1 MVLTFYTNDFAR
13 SILCMETRRVSLEVA
28 HFWKPDA
35 LARNSLFFITGITL
49 SESGKPRTANAPKAG
64 WTKPEMADAVIA
76 MLENESSLNL
86 GIGMPTLIAERIPDD
101 LEIWIH
107 SENGVLGVSGRP
119 SSKTVSPTLINA
131 GKETISVK
139 PGASFFDSATSF
151 GMIRGGHIDVC
162 VLGAMQVDVEGNLA
176 NWMIPG
182 KKVTGMGGA
191 MDLVH
196 GAKMIVT
203 MLSHFSKKGE
213 PKLLT
218 KCTLP
223 LTGVGVVHKIVTNL
237 GVFTPTG
244 KQFQVDQLATD
255 ISESDLGF
263 AASMIG

>member
-1 MVLTFYTNDFAR
+1 M
-13 SILCMETRRVSLEVA
+13 
-28 HFWKPDA
+28 P
-35 LARNSLFFITGITL
+35 
-49 SESGKPRTANAPKAG
+49 ESSPPAG
-64 WTKPEMADAVIA
+64 WSKAEMADQVIA
-76 MLENESSLNL
+76 MLDDHSSLNL
-86 GIGMPTLIAERIPDD
+86 GIGMPTLIAERISP
-101 LEIWIH
+101 EQGIWIH

-119 SSKTVSPTLINA
+119 TESTVSPTLINA

-139 PGASFFDSATSF
+139 AGASFFDSATSF

-196 GAKMIVT
+196 GAKRVIT
-203 MLSHFSKKGE
+203 MLSHFSKKGDA
-213 PKLLT
+213 KLLP

-223 LTGVGVVHKIVTNL
+223 LTGQAVVHTIVTNL

-244 KQFQVDQLATD
+244 SQFEIKRLAD
-255 ISESDLGF
+255 GVSESDLGF
-263 AASMIG
+263 